1 MLAVLIGAMPPKG
14 PAVLS
19 KLGIPYILLANP
31 GDRSPLVMTEPVAQV
46 TSWTQFLGAARQP
59 EKVAEP
65 LRVVSVPFKSDPL
78 SVLRV
83 SFPEEITHVFSFT
96 ELGQLPAALL
106 AEALGV
112 PTVGTAAVLKTR
124 NKFFMRRALVDT
136 LIQPEFGLLDRWT
149 DQPIPYPVVAK
160 PVDSS
165 GSKGV
170 EHIESPTRLQQRL
183 EQDGPCLW
191 EQYIGGSE
199 YSVEAVTFQGEHHIL
214 GITEKI
220 TTGFPHF
227 VEVGHFSP
235 ARLPDDVASNIICTV
250 KACLDGLGISKGAT
264 HTEVKYYNDQTFIIE
279 THTRA
284 GGDRITLLTEM
295 VSGHIH
301 RELAARSILG
311 QQMPVAGER
320 KCACAGIRFFL
331 WEDRVVDY
339 VEGTQECLQ
348 QPWVAEL
355 EIKVEQGQRMP
366 QWRDSTDRPGYVV
379 VEGANFLEVQER
391 LFTAENALRVRY
403 MQA

>member
-31 GDRSPLVMTEPVAQV
+31 ADCSPLVMTEPVARV
-46 TSWTQFLGAARQP
+46 TSWTQFLGAARWP
-59 EKVAEP
+59 EKVIAP

-78 SVLRV
+78 SVLQIPF
-83 SFPEEITHVFSFT
+83 SEEITHVFSFT
-96 ELGQLPAALL
+96 EMGQLPAALL

-124 NKFFMRRALVDT
+124 NKFFMRRTLVDK
-136 LIQPEFGLLDRWT
+136 LLQPEFGLIDTWT
-149 DQPIPYPVVAK
+149 DQPIPYPVIAK

-170 EHIESPTRLQQRL
+170 EYIDNPARLQQRI
-183 EQDGPCLW
+183 EQDGSCLW

-214 GITEKI
+214 GITEKV
-220 TTGFPHF
+220 TTGLPHF
-227 VEVGHFSP
+227 VETGHFSP
-235 ARLPDDVASNIICTV
+235 ARLPDDTARNIIYTV
-250 KACLDGLGISKGAT
+250 KACLDGLGISRGAT
-264 HTEVKYYNDQTFIIE
+264 HTEVKYFNGQTFIIE

-284 GGDRITLLTEM
+284 GGDRITLLTEL
-295 VSGHIH
+295 VSGYIH

-311 QQMPVAGER
+311 QQMPEAGER
-320 KCACAGIRFFL
+320 KCACAGIRFL
-331 WEDRVVDY
+331 RWDDGIVEY
-339 VEGTQECLQ
+339 VEGVEECLQ
-348 QPWVAEL
+348 QPWVAEI
-355 EIKVEQGQRMP
+355 EIKVEQGKRMP

-391 LFTAENALRVRY
+391 LSIVANTLKVRY
-403 MQA
+403 I